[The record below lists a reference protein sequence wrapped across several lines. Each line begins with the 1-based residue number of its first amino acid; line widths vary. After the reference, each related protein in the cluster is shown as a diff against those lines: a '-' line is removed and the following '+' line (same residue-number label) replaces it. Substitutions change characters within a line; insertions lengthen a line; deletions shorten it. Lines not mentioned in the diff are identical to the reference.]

1 MKNNI
6 KLTIWYLSK
15 IMDFEE
21 FDFEIPNEDNIT
33 ASSLF
38 CEDVNKQELTTE
50 TCDHSKYKLYIDEDH
65 QILDPQHKLID
76 FFSSNKI
83 FLYFF

>member
-50 TCDHSKYKLYIDEDH
+50 TCDHSKYKQIIDSREYIVCSNCST
-65 QILDPQHKLID
+65 ILMESYYQT
-76 FFSSNKI
+76 
-83 FLYFF
+83 